1 MSRRQLV
8 AEARADCNLMAAFG
22 APAAQH
28 RCARLGLHPGKE
40 PVGLRAVSAVRLKGT
55 LRHLT
60 STPCSIFLALQ
71 QSLSIPEVRAM
82 PKGKSQGTCKEK
94 ALQIPQALPLV
105 KAKKRLP
112 SQRKSFFTRNGA
124 NKILS
129 PDPLKIVRFSVLLSN
144 PLTKDDF
151 TSGNN
156 RTMLHFVVLL
166 RKGVVKP
173 KRRTPATSARL
184 HPPRSAGRDFS
195 CL

>member
-1 MSRRQLV
+1 
-8 AEARADCNLMAAFG
+8 
-22 APAAQH
+22 
-28 RCARLGLHPGKE
+28 
-40 PVGLRAVSAVRLKGT
+40 
-55 LRHLT
+55 
-60 STPCSIFLALQ
+60 
-71 QSLSIPEVRAM
+71 M

-151 TSGNN
+151 LSCSTAARFTLS
-156 RTMLHFVVLL
+156 LPL
-166 RKGVVKP
+166 RKGVVK
-173 KRRTPATSARL
+173 T
-184 HPPRSAGRDFS
+184 
-195 CL
+195 